1 MNNIVQ
7 QGGCPRHL
15 FKNKTKNCGP
25 LNINSINFSLKF
37 AVCVLRSAALLLFFS
52 EVFMIE
58 KVKEALRKVEQK
70 DVLSELT
77 EIEINTE
84 DEEVYNAC
92 LEIRNQ
98 LVPDNYSKRNPL
110 RWDILQAKDEQIRE
124 EDCDSE
130 RKEAA
135 NGTAGELQE

>member
-1 MNNIVQ
+1 
-7 QGGCPRHL
+7 
-15 FKNKTKNCGP
+15 
-25 LNINSINFSLKF
+25 
-37 AVCVLRSAALLLFFS
+37 
-52 EVFMIE
+52 MIE
-58 KVKEALRKVEQK
+58 KVKEALRKIEQK

-110 RWDILQAKDEQIRE
+110 RWDVLQAKDEQVRQ
-124 EDCDSE
+124 EDCNGE
-130 RKEAA
+130 RQESI
-135 NGTAGELQE
+135 NGTAGEL

>member
-1 MNNIVQ
+1 
-7 QGGCPRHL
+7 
-15 FKNKTKNCGP
+15 
-25 LNINSINFSLKF
+25 
-37 AVCVLRSAALLLFFS
+37 
-52 EVFMIE
+52 MIE

-98 LVPDNYSKRNPL
+98 LVPDNCSKRNPL
-110 RWDILQAKDEQIRE
+110 RWDVLQAKDEQVRK
-124 EDCDSE
+124 EDSNSE
-130 RKEAA
+130 REAGIDEAPGGNEKELETAA
-135 NGTAGELQE
+135 TI

>member
-1 MNNIVQ
+1 
-7 QGGCPRHL
+7 
-15 FKNKTKNCGP
+15 
-25 LNINSINFSLKF
+25 
-37 AVCVLRSAALLLFFS
+37 
-52 EVFMIE
+52 MIE

-84 DEEVYNAC
+84 DDEVYNAC

-110 RWDILQAKDEQIRE
+110 RWDILQAQDEQIRKE
-124 EDCDSE
+124 NCDGE

-135 NGTAGELQE
+135 NGATGENENKAVLEATE